1 AAYGLNGI
9 FNVQFREGQN
19 GLGLLEINPRM
30 SGGIAMACVAGPNL
44 PYLALRGFDRG
55 FDGVQI
61 PAIRAG
67 IRVAE
72 LARATE
78 LP

>member
-1 AAYGLNGI
+1 
-9 FNVQFREGQN
+9 
-19 GLGLLEINPRM
+19 
-30 SGGIAMACVAGPNL
+30 MACVAGPNL

-55 FDGVQI
+55 FDDLPI

-72 LARATE
+72 LAHATE